1 MLLTSRENLRIR
13 ALNQTAEAVIAASGA
28 AYPTRDARQ
37 PASRREQWESAP
49 RPHPLPRRSPSAAAG
64 SLAAHL
70 MITRRGRPCHR
81 DW

>member
-37 PASRREQWESAP
+37 PASRLEQWESAP
-49 RPHPLPRRSPSAAAG
+49 ARIPSRAGAQAPRQGHWQLIS
-64 SLAAHL
+64 
-70 MITRRGRPCHR
+70 
-81 DW
+81 